1 MTQPNRALQ
10 LYRDKDFPLDVSQ
23 SIYRYV
29 GTGGEVYYICFD
41 FGFLLFLFLTL

>member
-1 MTQPNRALQ
+1 MAQWGALVTQPNRALQ

-29 GTGGEVYYICFD
+29 GTGGEAY
-41 FGFLLFLFLTL
+41 LF